1 MTSTQVVSD
10 DVITRI
16 YWDENIQGY
25 VNTQESMISITFE
38 LLSSKSMN
46 ERVVYSL
53 LALFGDIGGL
63 LDFTMLIMTPLV
75 GFIVGDRFTYMIL
88 KSLYMQNRHETDKV
102 YSEEGFHKSVKN
114 QTPQR
119 LKQKQWLDET

>member
-46 ERVVYSL
+46 ERAVYSL

-114 QTPQR
+114 
-119 LKQKQWLDET
+119 